1 MENSLKPLHLNIPVS
16 EGSNLG
22 PSISHWRGNASLLKA
37 SLKPQQRPTS
47 GKEEEEEGRTES
59 QKRYHMDAFDLRDW
73 RENIKPPGDLSNI
86 VRPNQLLP
94 LCLECHA
101 FTRMGN
107 QQGAKIKP
115 PFQGYA
121 ECRAASPKSP
131 RFQVPR
137 KRRRRGEK
145 PIYSIESIPRTART
159 FTSNESTGSRLQM
172 TSSSTSREWNLD
184 EDRHTFCTPTPRRK
198 RILKSQH
205 DFKPL
210 LGMKSLE
217 TLTADCP
224 VSRNGLSF
232 PGNALSAK
240 KEPSLQDSD
249 TDQSEYDELS
259 SVLIYPSKEPAKKT
273 EEGAWDEPKC
283 PLIQPEK
290 DEDQEKGGKLGG
302 KNSPWIFSEMAKK
315 EAAERVRSKIEELED
330 IIRQVSLNSSDQRRQ
345 KQSKCPFNIP
355 IREEESLQNTLCQ
368 DPGPQLV
375 EEFQALSEALS
386 QSLRQVLKVEGAR
399 EEKILATSSESSQ
412 LNPLLYSD
420 HCTSNWSSN
429 ASSNSH
435 SARGE
440 TALDASEKTSASFEG
455 TSPILLPLF
464 SSSQQSPTGSL
475 THREGVN
482 SDHHRGRINS
492 VGSDLSPQWIGDCEA
507 ATADSGRTEKENRN
521 RFCQGNLRQ
530 SEQDQAPVSRGIN
543 ERDDLL
549 SSGNSHS
556 PWFTSRSV
564 EQSRHEIRI
573 PPQRLCYWYTHVE
586 ILHNVLPASTFRPLN

>member
-22 PSISHWRGNASLLKA
+22 PSISHCGGNASPLKA

-86 VRPNQLLP
+86 VRPNQLQA

-107 QQGAKIKP
+107 QQGMKIKP

-121 ECRAASPKSP
+121 ECQAASPKSP

-145 PIYSIESIPRTART
+145 PIYYIESIPRTART
-159 FTSNESTGSRLQM
+159 LTSNESTASRLQM
-172 TSSSTSREWNLD
+172 TSSSTFGEWNLD
-184 EDRHTFCTPTPRRK
+184 EDRHIFGTPTPRRK

-205 DFKPL
+205 DFKSL
-210 LGMKSLE
+210 LGMKS
-217 TLTADCP
+217 ADCP

-232 PGNALSAK
+232 PRNDLSAK

-249 TDQSEYDELS
+249 SDQSEYDELS

-330 IIRQVSLNSSDQRRQ
+330 IIRQVSLNSWDQRRQ
-345 KQSKCPFNIP
+345 KESKCPFNIP
-355 IREEESLQNTLCQ
+355 IREEKSLQNTLCQ
-368 DPGPQLV
+368 DTGPQLV

-429 ASSNSH
+429 TSSNSH

-440 TALDASEKTSASFEG
+440 TTLDASEKTSASFEC
-455 TSPILLPLF
+455 TSPILSPLF
-464 SSSQQSPTGSL
+464 SPATLTVSL
-475 THREGVN
+475 THQEGVN
-482 SDHHRGRINS
+482 SDHQRGRINL

-507 ATADSGRTEKENRN
+507 ASADSGRTEKENRN

-543 ERDDLL
+543 ETDDLL
-549 SSGNSHS
+549 SSGNCAH
-556 PWFTSRSV
+556 
-564 EQSRHEIRI
+564 HG
-573 PPQRLCYWYTHVE
+573 
-586 ILHNVLPASTFRPLN
+586 LHQEV